1 MIKKFILSAFCLGAV
16 LTSVAQDYS
25 IFGNH
30 NKPSPVYEP
39 GEEMIF
45 MINLLDSGKPVEGKK
60 LKWTRTGD
68 DGVVKEGEGISTKEG
83 YEIATVAN
91 SPGFVRIYVTAWDE
105 NGEQLKSAQPDKK
118 GKRTPVFFDGG
129 ACVKP
134 DMLQSVEEP
143 DDFDAYWAKQKE
155 LLTAV
160 PLAILKMEEVPGNDQ
175 VVAYDVKIACPGKM
189 PVSGYL
195 TMPRNTP
202 KKSLPA
208 VIAFRGYGVSGA
220 DKDLAAGRS
229 NIYFQINAHGIEN
242 GKPGEYYDA
251 LRTTLLKDYAFSKK
265 ENQNPDT
272 TYFHDMFLRIMRA
285 LEFVKSLPE
294 WNGKQLTASGG
305 SQGGLQSLVAAGL
318 DKDVTDCYAW
328 SPWCCDFGRTK
339 LGRLIGSWYI
349 DYTPALRYYD
359 PVNHVRRANPNC
371 NLFIIANLG
380 DYICPPSGV
389 WIAYN
394 NFPGPK
400 KMEIRQGC
408 EHGYTMKDYPSFSI
422 EDNKRPE

>member
-1 MIKKFILSAFCLGAV
+1 VIKKILLSVICLGTA
-16 LTSVAQDYS
+16 LTSIAQNYS

-30 NKPSPVYEP
+30 NKPSPVYRP
-39 GEEMIF
+39 NEEMTF
-45 MINLLDSGKPVEGKK
+45 TVKLLDNSEPVEGKK
-60 LKWTRTGD
+60 LKWIRTGD
-68 DGVVKEGEGISTKEG
+68 DGVVKEGEGISTKDG
-83 YEIATVAN
+83 YVITTSAN
-91 SPGFVRIYVTAWDE
+91 ESGFVRIYVTAWDE
-105 NGEQLKSAQPDKK
+105 NGAQMMSSKPDKS
-118 GKRTPVFFDGG
+118 GKRIPVFFDGG
-129 ACVKP
+129 ACVEP
-134 DMLQSVEEP
+134 NTLQSVAEP
-143 DDFDAYWAKQKE
+143 EDFDRYWAKQKG

-160 PLAILKMEEVPGNDQ
+160 PLEILKMSEVQGDDE
-175 VVAYDVKIACPGKM
+175 VAAYDVKIACPGKA

-195 TMPRNTP
+195 TIPRNAA

-208 VIAFRGYGVSGA
+208 TVAFRGYGVTGA
-220 DKDLAAGRS
+220 DKDLTAGTS

-251 LRTTLLKDYAFSKK
+251 LRATVLKDYAFSKE
-265 ENQNPDT
+265 ENQDPDT

-305 SQGGLQSLVAAGL
+305 SQGGMQSLAAAGL

-328 SPWCCDFGRTK
+328 APWCCDLGRTES
-339 LGRLIGSWYI
+339 GRIVGNWHI

-408 EHGYTMKDYPSFSI
+408 EHGYMMKDYPAFTI
-422 EDNKRPE
+422 EDNNRSE